1 MRNALRNLIAAVL
14 IAVPFGAA
22 LAKLPP
28 KPPLTPEQQAQAAAK
43 KKAAAE
49 KEAAELAAAQD
60 RAVANYVANMKA
72 KGVETHAQMPGPE
85 RKAPERKA
93 PEHKASEKKK

>member
-14 IAVPFGAA
+14 IAAPFGVAM
-22 LAKLPP
+22 AKLPP
-28 KPPLTPEQQAQAAAK
+28 KPPLSPEQQAEAAAK

-60 RAVANYVANMKA
+60 RAVANYVANEKA
-72 KGVETHAQMPGPE
+72 KGVAVKTQAPAEPE
-85 RKAPERKA
+85 HKG
-93 PEHKASEKKK
+93 PEHKAAEKKK